1 MSRHTRQEKLE
12 ALGRV
17 IDTLDILR
25 VKCPWDAKQ
34 TNESLRPNTIE
45 EVYELCDA
53 LIKEDNANIRKELGD
68 VLLHVLFYSKIGDE
82 KGEFDIADVCDA
94 LNTKLIY
101 RHPHVF
107 GDASVNGT
115 DDVLRNWEELKLKEK
130 GGNKTVLSGVPKA
143 LPAMIKAER
152 ITEKAANVGFDWETR
167 QGVWNKVSE
176 EMTEFAAAAESMDKD
191 AMEAEMGDVLFS
203 VVNAARLYG
212 INSENALERTNAKF
226 ISRFNYIEQ
235 KAAESGRHIKDLS
248 LAEMDTLWNE
258 AKNLETGI
266 DR

>member
-1 MSRHTRQEKLE
+1 MHNREEKIE

-53 LIKEDNANIRKELGD
+53 LIKEDDQNIRKELGD
-68 VLLHVLFYSKIGDE
+68 VLLHVLFYAKIGEE
-82 KGEFDIADVCDA
+82 KGAFDITDVCDA
-94 LNTKLIY
+94 LNAKLIY

-107 GDASVNGT
+107 GSTHVDST

-130 GGNKTVLSGVPKA
+130 GGNKTVLSGVPTA

-152 ITEKAANVGFDWETR
+152 ITEKAANGGFDWQKRED
-167 QGVWNKVSE
+167 VWEKVRE
-176 EMTEFAAAAESMDKD
+176 EIAEFAEAAESMG
-191 AMEAEMGDVLFS
+191 AEEREAEMGDVLFAI
-203 VVNAARLYG
+203 VNASRLYG
-212 INSENALERTNAKF
+212 INSENALEKTNAKF
-226 ISRFNYIEQ
+226 IRRFNHIEQ
-235 KAAESGRHIKDLS
+235 RAAEMGKHLKDMT
-248 LAEMDTLWNE
+248 LAEMDRLWDE
-258 AKNLETGI
+258 AKSLERKQ
-266 DR
+266 D

>member
-1 MSRHTRQEKLE
+1 MHNRQEKLE

-17 IDTLDILR
+17 IDTLEILR

-53 LIKEDNANIRKELGD
+53 LIHEDNANIRKELGD
-68 VLLHVLFYSKIGDE
+68 VLLHVLFYSLIGEE
-82 KGEFDIADVCDA
+82 KGAFDIADVCDA

-107 GDASVNGT
+107 GDTQVNST

-130 GGNKTVLSGVPKA
+130 GGNKTVLSGVPTA

-152 ITEKAANVGFDWETR
+152 ITEKAANVGFDWQRRED
-167 QGVWNKVSE
+167 VWGKVRE
-176 EMTEFAAAAESMDKD
+176 EIDEFAREAEGMDS
-191 AMEAEMGDVLFS
+191 ARREEEMGDALFAM
-203 VVNAARLYG
+203 VNAARLYG
-212 INSENALERTNAKF
+212 INPENALEKTNTKF
-226 ISRFNYIEQ
+226 INRFNYIERR
-235 KAAESGRHIKDLS
+235 ATESGRHIRELT
-248 LAEMDTLWNE
+248 LAEMDALWEE
-258 AKNLETGI
+258 AKRSL
-266 DR
+266 

>member
-1 MSRHTRQEKLE
+1 MHNRQEKLE

-17 IDTLDILR
+17 LDTLEILR

-53 LIKEDNANIRKELGD
+53 LIKDDNANIRKELGD
-68 VLLHVLFYSKIGDE
+68 VLLHVLFYALIGEE
-82 KGEFDIADVCDA
+82 KEAFDIADVCDA

-107 GDASVNGT
+107 GETSVSST

-130 GGNKTVLSGVPKA
+130 GGNKTVLSGVPTA

-152 ITEKAANVGFDWETR
+152 ITEKAANVGFDWQKR
-167 QGVWNKVSE
+167 DDVWDKVRE
-176 EMTEFAAAAESMDKD
+176 EIDEFAREAEGMDPRRR
-191 AMEAEMGDVLFS
+191 EEEMGDALFAMI
-203 VVNAARLYG
+203 NAARLYD
-212 INSENALERTNAKF
+212 INSENALEKTNAKF
-226 ISRFNYIEQ
+226 IRRFNHIESRA
-235 KAAESGRHIKDLS
+235 KESGRQVRDLT
-248 LAEMDTLWNE
+248 LEEMDQLWDE
-258 AKNLETGI
+258 AKQLGL
-266 DR
+266 

>member
-1 MSRHTRQEKLE
+1 MHNRQEKLE

-17 IDTLDILR
+17 IDTLEILR

-53 LIKEDNANIRKELGD
+53 LIQEDNANIRKELGD
-68 VLLHVLFYSKIGDE
+68 VLLHVLFYALIGEE
-82 KGEFDIADVCDA
+82 KGAFDIADVCDA

-107 GDASVNGT
+107 GDTSVNST

-152 ITEKAANVGFDWETR
+152 ITEKAANVGFDWEKR
-167 QGVWNKVSE
+167 EDVWDKVRE
-176 EMTEFAAAAESMDKD
+176 EIDEFA
-191 AMEAEMGDVLFS
+191 
-203 VVNAARLYG
+203 R
-212 INSENALERTNAKF
+212 
-226 ISRFNYIEQ
+226 
-235 KAAESGRHIKDLS
+235 
-248 LAEMDTLWNE
+248 
-258 AKNLETGI
+258 
-266 DR
+266 

>member
-1 MSRHTRQEKLE
+1 MHNREEKIE

-53 LIKEDNANIRKELGD
+53 LIKEDDQNIRKELGD
-68 VLLHVLFYSKIGDE
+68 VLLHVLFYAKIGEE
-82 KGEFDIADVCDA
+82 KGAFDITDVCDA
-94 LNTKLIY
+94 LNAKLIY

-107 GDASVNGT
+107 GSTHVDST

-130 GGNKTVLSGVPKA
+130 GGNKTVLSGVPTA

-152 ITEKAANVGFDWETR
+152 ITEKAANVGFDWQKRED
-167 QGVWNKVSE
+167 VWEKVRE
-176 EMTEFAAAAESMDKD
+176 EIAEFAEAAESMG
-191 AMEAEMGDVLFS
+191 AEEREAEMGDVLFAI
-203 VVNAARLYG
+203 VNASRLYG
-212 INSENALERTNAKF
+212 INPENALEKTNAKF
-226 ISRFNYIEQ
+226 IRRFNHIEQ
-235 KAAESGRHIKDLS
+235 RAAEMGKHLKDMT
-248 LAEMDTLWNE
+248 LAEMDRLWDE
-258 AKNLETGI
+258 AKSLERKQ
-266 DR
+266 D